1 MGQAWNKVKKRKQA
15 KAKLSELMDKAD
27 QVIII
32 HYSCESFYDRPDG
45 SSPRITSIAVRD
57 LESGQT
63 TSFSIHQV
71 AERNGYSASALE
83 QHYNDLEK
91 MMLDEFYDYVRIH
104 SSHFWLH
111 WNMRDINYGFP
122 AIAHRHKVLKGNPEE
137 IAETKLVDLSRL
149 LVSIYGDNYIP
160 HTRLTNLIDKNSI
173 SNKDFLAGKDEAE
186 AFDKKQYVKLHQST
200 LRKVDVLSNIVEL
213 AANGSLKT
221 NSKKKDIYENYFVAF
236 AELIK
241 ENPVISGVIASI
253 GFVSAVIS
261 FFK

>member
-1 MGQAWNKVKKRKQA
+1 
-15 KAKLSELMDKAD
+15 
-27 QVIII
+27 
-32 HYSCESFYDRPDG
+32 
-45 SSPRITSIAVRD
+45 
-57 LESGQT
+57 
-63 TSFSIHQV
+63 
-71 AERNGYSASALE
+71 
-83 QHYNDLEK
+83 
-91 MMLDEFYDYVRIH
+91 MLDEFYDYVRIH

-221 NSKKKDIYENYFVAF
+221 NSKKEGYLWKLFCSLCRTN
-236 AELIK
+236 
-241 ENPVISGVIASI
+241 
-253 GFVSAVIS
+253 
-261 FFK
+261 